1 MIYQPRSIQPTYK
14 SIDGNEVG
22 EISMVMNT
30 TNYVSSYKITIF
42 DMDNNVV
49 YEGNKTDFP
58 DGLYNG
64 DTGFINLPTSIGLQ
78 NGTDYKWTARLY
90 QPTQDMLITYGNVV
104 EPTTYV
110 GTVGNTG
117 LPIGNYYCTV
127 DNKDY
132 LFITIKDLVEGDTL
146 SFDSSSSV
154 VEQRQ
159 TAKDSSIMLQTVEI
173 NSDNFQT
180 LTMTAG
186 GGVYTYT
193 VGNTILPAGD
203 YRFIISGVSYWFTT
217 LSELDE
223 GDKITYNPTTGKITQ
238 TKNVSD
244 TDVTTPITNFTYGS
258 YINLTKSYNTNTK
271 VYLKQNINI
280 KDGMI
285 LKINDESQEIYSYD
299 VNTGLAIVNSPF
311 SSVPTSEDKYNIYSD
326 FIELTPENML
336 YVRAL
341 PSVSI
346 ASFENPL
353 SSKEYT
359 FRGVYSQSDNVPL
372 VYYKW
377 DLYAVTNSGQSLIK
391 TTGKV
396 YSANI
401 QFYYDGFKSGE
412 TYNLVLTCENEFG
425 IEAKTQTNMS
435 VYYDVL
441 TYEEQPVAEQTD
453 EEGIRIS
460 WMTATSTEPYS
471 IYTKNA
477 YGYIQSSNNSSTEIW
492 LERGQNIYPGQKV
505 LIGASEM
512 EGIVSSYDINTG
524 RTILSVGLSRIPTF
538 GEYYYILSEPDYN
551 LTGINFLEDTPYMGV
566 NSAELGDNHL
576 VYEKSSGFAP
586 FPEEY
591 FLTTQF
597 LLDDKFFYGDNN
609 TFNDMALIARY
620 EGNDLNGTE
629 DLMLVARNYYFSA
642 IIPSKDNDSLVI
654 GTITGVEEDGSAIY
668 ISGVDINPEIQKYL
682 CLIETSYIEY
692 IQEYDAENHKIV
704 LGKSLPIEERPSV
717 GSNFFLYD
725 TIESLYYEGANNVF
739 CIQNT
744 NIINPYSD
752 YIWTDSGLWNDDYY
766 WVEGGTPIGRAA
778 NTWWKVKAT
787 PTGMMIQK
795 GGV

>member
-30 TNYVSSYKITIF
+30 TSYVSSYKITIY
-42 DMDNNVV
+42 DMENNVV
-49 YEGNKTDFP
+49 YAGNKTDFP

-110 GTVGNTG
+110 GTVGNSG

-132 LFITIKDLVEGDTL
+132 LFITVKDLVDGDTL
-146 SFDSSSSV
+146 SFDSSSAV

-159 TAKDSSIMLQTVEI
+159 TSKDSSIMLQTVEI
-173 NSDNFQT
+173 LTDNFQE
-180 LTMTAG
+180 LSMTAG

-203 YRFIISGVSYWFTT
+203 YRFDLSGTRYWFTT
-217 LSELDE
+217 LSELNQ

-258 YINLTKSYNTNTK
+258 YIDLTQSQNTVTK

-280 KDGMI
+280 KDGMLLQI
-285 LKINDESQEIYSYD
+285 GDESQEIYSYD

-311 SSVPTSEDKYNIYSD
+311 SDIPTPEDKYRVYSD

-341 PSVSI
+341 PRVSI
-346 ASFENPL
+346 TSFENPL

-359 FRGVYSQSDNVPL
+359 FRGIYSQSDDVPL

-377 DLYAVTNSGQSLIK
+377 DLYSVTNAGQTLIK
-391 TTGKV
+391 TTGKI

-401 QFYYDGFKSGE
+401 HFFYDGFKSGE

-425 IEAKTQTNMS
+425 IEAKSQTTIN
-435 VYYDVL
+435 VHYDIL
-441 TYEEQPVAEQTD
+441 AYEEQPTAEQT
-453 EEGIRIS
+453 ENQGIRVS
-460 WMTATSTEPYS
+460 WMTATSTAPYS
-471 IYTKNA
+471 LYTKNA
-477 YGYIQSSNNSSTEIW
+477 YGYIQSSNNSSTAIW
-492 LERGQNIYPGQKV
+492 LERNQRISPGQRIRV
-505 LIGASEM
+505 GESET
-512 EGIVSSYDINTG
+512 ESTISSYDINTG
-524 RTILSVGLSRIPTF
+524 YTILSYGLSHIPVF
-538 GEYYYILSEPDYN
+538 GDYYYIISEPDYD
-551 LTGINFLEDTPYMGV
+551 LTGINFLKDTPYLGV
-566 NSAELGDNHL
+566 NSAELGNNHL
-576 VYEKSSGFAP
+576 VYEKNSGFAP
-586 FPEEY
+586 YPEEY
-591 FLTTQF
+591 FLTMQF

-609 TFNDMALIARY
+609 TFNDIAMIARY
-620 EGNDLNGTE
+620 EGNDMNGTE
-629 DLMLVARNYYFSA
+629 DLMIIARNYSFA
-642 IIPSKDNDSLVI
+642 ALIPSQNEGSLI
-654 GTITGVEEDGSAIY
+654 LGTITGIEEDGSAIY
-668 ISGVDINPEIQKYL
+668 ISGVSIDTEKQKYL
-682 CLIETSYIEY
+682 CLIDSSYIEY
-692 IQEYDAENHKIV
+692 IQEYDEENNKII
-704 LGKSLPIEERPSV
+704 LGKNLPLEERPEI
-717 GSNFFLYD
+717 GSYFFLYD
-725 TIESLYYEGANNVF
+725 TVEGFYYDGANNVF

-778 NTWWKVKAT
+778 NTWWKIRVMPA
-787 PTGMMIQK
+787 GIMIQK